1 MLVLHRMI
9 GKQQHSGPSTSLR
22 SQSAWGTAR
31 GGAMLDAFGREL
43 GAREPGVK
51 CAWRRG
57 WSYRAPNHSCL
68 RCTTCP
74 PSLHGSITAARVTVS
89 HIRCRR
95 AERRHLV
102 VVLGG
107 DRFNASSWMTDPE
120 HATWDLYLI
129 YYGSNP
135 AKSCPLCTKVRG
147 SSRIA
152 RV

>member
-1 MLVLHRMI
+1 MI